1 MAVQISVDGRILAR
15 LLRVKSE
22 LLVFRLQPMICAAG
36 QEQMLEKIMTEDV
49 KIRKEEKVN
58 LSHVG

>member
-1 MAVQISVDGRILAR
+1 MGGYYPTPSVFSAFL
-15 LLRVKSE
+15 
-22 LLVFRLQPMICAAG
+22 FRLQPMTCATG

-58 LSHVG
+58 LSHVGR